1 MPPQV
6 QRRVDAAK
14 EVKKAE
20 VDLKDETVRGSLP
33 LFKLRS
39 KADRDQWRNLAFPV
53 SENVTVGTEHRKYTA
68 DSAIMAT
75 VILDLQPTAVRN
87 GISKKYTISILSI

>member
-6 QRRVDAAK
+6 QRQVDAAK
-14 EVKKAE
+14 EVKKTE

-39 KADRDQWRNLAFPV
+39 KADRDQWRKLAFPV
-53 SENVTVGTEHRKYTA
+53 SENVTVGAEFRKYTA

-75 VILDLQPTAVRN
+75 VILDLQPFNQVNRCVTLLAVP
-87 GISKKYTISILSI
+87 SFL